1 MERFDITEMIRNMV
15 ESSKILVKARS
26 QDHISMSQRL
36 MWADEFMI
44 EEVVNNYL
52 SNARNHVTDGGII
65 KVSYC
70 RHGNDVRIKAFNT
83 GDHIPCY

>member
-1 MERFDITEMIRNMV
+1 
-15 ESSKILVKARS
+15 
-26 QDHISMSQRL
+26 
-36 MWADEFMI
+36 MI

-70 RHGNDVRIKAFNT
+70 RHGNDMDQKYLTR
-83 GDHIPCY
+83 DHAGR